1 MERKTFRVVPIDG
14 VLADVRTPFIEIASS
29 RLGIPLE
36 VPTDLAPPHTIR
48 TLCKAAGLDAVQFAQ
63 VAATIRGIRDF
74 WLSVPSMPS
83 WPDWNVATDELPVFH
98 TLRMPTVGKPALQ
111 QTIEW
116 MTRCGFHNPIVWL
129 EEEV

>member
-14 VLADVRTPFIEIASS
+14 VLADVRAPFIEIASS
-29 RLGIPLE
+29 RLGKYLE
-36 VPTDLAPPHTIR
+36 VPEDLAPPHTIR

-74 WLSVPSMPS
+74 WLSVPRHEAWCYYGDMP
-83 WPDWNVATDELPVFH
+83 TVFH
-98 TLRMPTVGKPALQ
+98 ALRMPTVGKPPLQ

-116 MTRCGFHNPIVWL
+116 LEKEHIFNPIVWL